1 MRAIKRIN
9 NNAAICVDG
18 SGRQLIALGRGVGFG
33 DMPREVSLKDVKRTF
48 YGVDPKYLSFID
60 EVDPDILE
68 FSAQFA
74 DIVTQQL
81 SYELSSN
88 LPITLADHI
97 QFAIKRAREH
107 MVVSM
112 PLAVDVE
119 QAHPVEYRLAEIAL
133 KGIQRTFGVRM
144 PKGEAAGIALS
155 IVSSAVG
162 SSARTAELSERTDR
176 LLAGIVQIVEADM
189 GVKVDQSSFAYTRF
203 TTHLRYLLD
212 RIAKGK
218 PVESENLGPVR
229 GARGAVSRSRGVRPA
244 HSGAHFPL
252 IRCGADARGAHLPH
266 PPRQPDYRRD
276 VGGGVTP

>member
-189 GVKVDQSSFAYTRF
+189 GVKVDQSSFAYMRF

-218 PVESENLGPVR
+218 PVESENLGLYEVLEEQYPEVVAC
-229 GARGAVSRSRGVRPA
+229 ARRIAGLISRSFDAELTREE
-244 HSGAHFPL
+244 L
-252 IRCGADARGAHLPH
+252 IYLILHVNRII
-266 PPRQPDYRRD
+266 
-276 VGGGVTP
+276 GVTSGVA

>member
-97 QFAIKRAREH
+97 QFAIKRAPR
-107 MVVSM
+107 
-112 PLAVDVE
+112 
-119 QAHPVEYRLAEIAL
+119 AHGRLHA
-133 KGIQRTFGVRM
+133 
-144 PKGEAAGIALS
+144 
-155 IVSSAVG
+155 
-162 SSARTAELSERTDR
+162 
-176 LLAGIVQIVEADM
+176 
-189 GVKVDQSSFAYTRF
+189 
-203 TTHLRYLLD
+203 
-212 RIAKGK
+212 
-218 PVESENLGPVR
+218 
-229 GARGAVSRSRGVRPA
+229 ARG
-244 HSGAHFPL
+244 
-252 IRCGADARGAHLPH
+252 
-266 PPRQPDYRRD
+266 
-276 VGGGVTP
+276 

>member
-112 PLAVDVE
+112 PLAVDDE

-218 PVESENLGPVR
+218 PVESENLGLYEVLEEQYPEVVAC
-229 GARGAVSRSRGVRPA
+229 ARRIAGLISRSFDAELTREE
-244 HSGAHFPL
+244 L
-252 IRCGADARGAHLPH
+252 IYLILHVNRII
-266 PPRQPDYRRD
+266 
-276 VGGGVTP
+276 GVTSGVA